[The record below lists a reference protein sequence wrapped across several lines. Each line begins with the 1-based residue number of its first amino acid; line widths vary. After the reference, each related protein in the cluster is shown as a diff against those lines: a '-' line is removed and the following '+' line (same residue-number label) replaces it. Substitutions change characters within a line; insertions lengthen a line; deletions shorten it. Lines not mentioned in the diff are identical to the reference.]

1 MPQQFSEQVI
11 TQSRCGKLEVRA
23 LEARGRFVLCK
34 YLDPTTLK
42 LADQKLKLSLLDDDG
57 NLHEYFIIPTKAAN
71 RSLLI
76 HSQKPDRE
84 RKVWN
89 PKTKKEEDLW

>member
-1 MPQQFSEQVI
+1 MEFSDQV
-11 TQSRCGKLEVRA
+11 TTKGQSGKIELRA

-34 YLDPTTLK
+34 YLDPATLK
-42 LADQKLKLSLLDDDG
+42 LADQKLKLSLLDDEG
-57 NLHEYFIIPTKAAN
+57 SLREYFIIPTKAQN

-76 HSQKPDRE
+76 HSQKPEKE

-89 PKTKKEEDLW
+89 PETRMEEDLW